1 MKKILLTILTVTLVT
16 AGSFAQQKALE
27 TAKIKTPNALC
38 EACKTR
44 IETYLKRIDGVRLV
58 TVNYRKGETTVKYL
72 TDRTNIEEIKTAI
85 ANSGYDADDIPANE
99 ESYKR
104 LPISCKKPEDGGGHP
119 KPRTTPAT
127 PAKGSDKFTGRIP
140 WTHKMP
146 FRVPFSCQ
154 HLFIRKLPGQAA
166 DDCGRRQSINI

>member
-1 MKKILLTILTVTLVT
+1 MKQLVITILAIACFAT
-16 AGSFAQQKALE
+16 ASFSQQKALE

-58 TVNYRKGETTVKYL
+58 TVNYRRGETTVKYL

-85 ANSGYDADDIPANE
+85 ANTGYDADDIPANE

-104 LPISCKKPEDGGGHP
+104 LPKTCKKFEDGGGHP
-119 KPRTTPAT
+119 KPKAPAAE
-127 PAKGSDKFTGRIP
+127 PE
-140 WTHKMP
+140 
-146 FRVPFSCQ
+146 Q
-154 HLFIRKLPGQAA
+154 
-166 DDCGRRQSINI
+166 